1 MNRVESLREF
11 GDCKKNLR
19 KSFGDITAER
29 DYFKK
34 SATLPRFEQGSPT
47 YIK

>member
-29 DYFKK
+29 DYFEKK
-34 SATLPRFEQGSPT
+34 CNITN
-47 YIK
+47 I